1 LRYNLLFFFPLFR
14 FTEYIKLHMEE
25 VRTDTTQEPHHGLK
39 ESAARLKTNVGEY
52 VHTYIELT
60 KAKVTQGA
68 STAASGAAIGVAALF
83 LGIFFLF
90 FLFCGLALWLGDL
103 INSRAGGFFIVAG
116 LFLLLVVLIFALRKK
131 VIVPAIRNAIISKV
145 YE

>member
-1 LRYNLLFFFPLFR
+1 
-14 FTEYIKLHMEE
+14 MEE
-25 VRTDTTQEPHHGLK
+25 VRTDTTHDTHHGLK
-39 ESAARLKTNVGEY
+39 ESAARLKTNVGDY

-60 KAKVTQGA
+60 KAKVTQSA

-83 LGIFFLF
+83 LGIFFLL
-90 FLFCGLALWLGDL
+90 FLFCGVAFWVGDL

-116 LFLLLVVLIFALRKK
+116 FFLLLVVLIFALRKK

-145 YE
+145 YEQ

>member
-1 LRYNLLFFFPLFR
+1 
-14 FTEYIKLHMEE
+14 MEE
-25 VRTDTTQEPHHGLK
+25 QKTSNFK
-39 ESAARLKTNVGEY
+39 NLKTHVSQY
-52 VHTYIELT
+52 AQTYIALT
-60 KAKVTQGA
+60 KAKATQGA
-68 STAASGAAIGVAALF
+68 STAASGIAIGISALF

-90 FLFCGLALWLGDL
+90 FLFCGLAFWLGTL
-103 INSRAGGFFIVAG
+103 VNSTAGGFFIVAG